1 MAYKCDR
8 CGELY
13 DGPVKSSSVYACKYD
28 YGTDRFVPYD
38 LCPKCSD
45 DLLKFMYAYR
55 RGDIND
61 E

>member
-8 CGELY
+8 CRELY

-38 LCPKCSD
+38 ICPKCQD
-45 DLLKFMYAYR
+45 ELELFMQGYLAVSEE
-55 RGDIND
+55 DS
-61 E
+61 